1 MADGRRELMKVEGKE
16 QELGARSE
24 LLFTHLLQ
32 KSGSRLNSHNS
43 LLPSAFYLLPS
54 FVYSLSQ
61 NGF

>member
-1 MADGRRELMKVEGKE
+1 MKVEGKE